1 LDAWLSVSKDL
12 LAGILDRMGVE
23 AEVEGRVDEGVIRLE
38 VKGDREEVL
47 VGRHGRTLEA
57 LQLLL
62 NRMVGKQV
70 REPIRIF
77 LNVNGYRE
85 RRTDSLNRM
94 ALRLGERV
102 GKSGRAVTIGPFNS
116 HDRRI
121 IHLAL
126 KDHPA
131 VCTES
136 LGEEEGMKKMRILPA
151 APDRDLP

>member
-1 LDAWLSVSKDL
+1 LDTRLSVSKDL
-12 LAGILDRMGVE
+12 LAGLLSRMGVE
-23 AEVEGRVDEGVIRLE
+23 ADVEGRVDEGVVRLE
-38 VKGDREEVL
+38 VRGDREEVL

-70 REPIRIF
+70 REPMRVF

-85 RRTDSLNRM
+85 RRADSLSRM

-102 GKSGRAVTIGPFNS
+102 GKSDRAVTIGPFNS

-126 KDHPA
+126 KDHPSLH
-131 VCTES
+131 TES
-136 LGEEEGMKKMRILPA
+136 LSEEEGMKKMRILPA
-151 APDRDLP
+151 PPEKDL

>member
-12 LAGILDRMGVE
+12 LAGLLSRMGVE
-23 AEVEGRVDEGVIRLE
+23 ADVEGRVDEGVVRLE
-38 VKGDREEVL
+38 VRGDREEVL

-70 REPIRIF
+70 RDPVRVF

-85 RRTDSLNRM
+85 RRTDSLSRM

-126 KDHPA
+126 KDDPSLR
-131 VCTES
+131 TES
-136 LGEEEGMKKMRILPA
+136 LDEEEGMKKMRILPA
-151 APDRDLP
+151 PSEKDL